1 VITADTNVLIY
12 LWDSYTADKLAV
24 AQLVARTLIERSGP
38 LSLQV
43 IGETQNVLSRK
54 LRQPAWQAAQNARYL
69 LSAFPVFRASDDNA
83 SESLTLMAA
92 GRMSYW
98 DGMLVTAAR
107 DAGCRVMLS
116 EDMRDGARFGDL
128 EILNPFGER
137 GPSERLK
144 ALLSA

>member
-1 VITADTNVLIY
+1 MITADTNVLIY
-12 LWDSYTADKLAV
+12 LWDNYAADKTAV
-24 AQLVARTLIERSGP
+24 ARLVVSTLIERSGP
-38 LSLQV
+38 LALQV
-43 IGETQNVLSRK
+43 IGETQNFLGRK

-69 LSAFPVFRASDDNA
+69 LTTFSIFSASEANA

-92 GRMSYW
+92 GRLSYW

-116 EDMRDGARFGDL
+116 EDMQDGARFADL
-128 EILNPFGER
+128 EILNPFGVG

-144 ALLSA
+144 ALLAA

>member
-12 LWDSYTADKLAV
+12 LWDNHAADKMGV
-24 AQLVARTLIERSGP
+24 AQLVVRALIERSGP
-38 LSLQV
+38 LGLQV

-69 LSAFPVFRASDDNA
+69 LSAFAIFRGSEDNA

-107 DAGCRVMLS
+107 DAGCHVMLS
-116 EDMRDGARFGDL
+116 EDMHDGARFGDL
-128 EILNPFGER
+128 EILNPFGAR

-144 ALLSA
+144 ALLSL